1 MLPWGH
7 WDPQLPPVRE
17 EPPSLVGVAGG
28 TLSAF
33 SSSDWGMD
41 EEDSDSAIL

>member
-7 WDPQLPPVRE
+7 WDPQLPLVRE
-17 EPPSLVGVAGG
+17 EPPSLLGDGG